1 MFCRCIYIYL
11 EPRTVHACKAMHKCI
26 KTDGC
31 QCMNVANARTLAPG
45 WSVRYLSARYPDH
58 CSARCRLEANLDDV
72 ASGYACLCGLG
83 QLGNCVSFYMIP
95 SVERQREW
103 IMHRIGQREWIMHS
117 MYPLV
122 GVGLSSHR
130 AAQGRRQNRQL
141 FRFADEDCPVRSGGA
156 DARAGRCASVLSRR
170 CCARKLS
177 SRCRCD
183 ARCPGSSQPG

>member
-1 MFCRCIYIYL
+1 
-11 EPRTVHACKAMHKCI
+11 
-26 KTDGC
+26 
-31 QCMNVANARTLAPG
+31 MNVANARTLAPG
-45 WSVRYLSARYPDH
+45 LSVRFLSARYPDH

-95 SVERQREW
+95 SVERQRQW

-130 AAQGRRQNRQL
+130 AAQGRRATRQL
-141 FRFADEDCPVRSGGA
+141 FRFADEDCPVRSGRA
-156 DARAGRCASVLSRR
+156 DARAGLDATRVPISLIWPIVYLCDPESQFVKQRELQKYVSKHT
-170 CCARKLS
+170 KLKQS
-177 SRCRCD
+177 
-183 ARCPGSSQPG
+183 